1 MGIICSTAI
10 ELGLTVGKRICNK
23 GIYIFG
29 KVARSELPIMLCLKS
44 WSFLC
49 IYRKLNLEFPV
60 LAYALEMIFQPFV
73 SSILA
78 SFYLT
83 LSGFLLPLIVS
94 MSCQSVKLFLY
105 LSSLENKSNLK
116 QLEST
121 GQARDCVYKTET
133 LCSSFFTRIV
143 NGKCIYCLC
152 FSEITYH
159 CFRHLKTHYHLHN
172 FYIALSMRENVLYW
186 PILEIPSHQLRTS
199 LEFF

>member
-1 MGIICSTAI
+1 MNSKCGLLWFLLCLHMCHPWLLSFFSWWLTSSVRCSITNLKCYSHQKLENHSAAQLVVSLRASPRLIGEKACGWRKLFMGIICSTAI

-94 MSCQSVKLFLY
+94 MSC
-105 LSSLENKSNLK
+105 
-116 QLEST
+116 
-121 GQARDCVYKTET
+121 
-133 LCSSFFTRIV
+133 
-143 NGKCIYCLC
+143 
-152 FSEITYH
+152 
-159 CFRHLKTHYHLHN
+159 
-172 FYIALSMRENVLYW
+172 
-186 PILEIPSHQLRTS
+186 
-199 LEFF
+199 